1 MVAPFYLESSHH
13 ELPPKSMN
21 SGHLENASMGHEI
34 DGVVFD
40 VGGKGLAGV
49 SVLVF
54 GKRDANRRKL
64 LGIGAT
70 RADGSYGLKFAAEG
84 EREMFCCYFLDGYEP
99 VFLDVSKVGEGRQLC
114 FDAIMPEARQ
124 LIFKIR
130 NRLGFPLAGLQVQ
143 ITPDGDSTYP
153 ITYFSNAD
161 GMAYTQSIFREG
173 RHYWVSITSGE
184 VELHGQWVLP
194 PSAGGVVSNSAQG
207 GTDDLGDGVP
217 VVEVRIPKFHRMAA
231 SQ

>member
-1 MVAPFYLESSHH
+1 
-13 ELPPKSMN
+13 
-21 SGHLENASMGHEI
+21 MGHEI

-40 VGGKGLAGV
+40 VGGNGLAGV

-54 GKRDANRRKL
+54 EKRDANRRKI

-70 RADGSYGLKFAAEG
+70 RADGSYRLKFAAGE

-99 VFLDVSKVGEGRQLC
+99 VFLDVSKVDGGKQLC

-153 ITYFSNAD
+153 ITYVSNVN
-161 GMAYTQSIFREG
+161 GLAYTQSIFREG
-173 RHYWVSITSGE
+173 RHYWVSISSGE

-194 PSAGGVVSNSAQG
+194 PTSGGMVSNSAQG
-207 GTDDLGDGVP
+207 GTDVLGDGVP
-217 VVEVRIPKFHRMAA
+217 VVEIRLPHSQRLAA

>member
-1 MVAPFYLESSHH
+1 
-13 ELPPKSMN
+13 
-21 SGHLENASMGHEI
+21 MGHEI

-40 VGGKGLAGV
+40 VGGNGLAGV

-54 GKRDANRRKL
+54 EKRDASWRKI

-70 RADGSYGLKFAAEG
+70 RADGSYRLKFAAGE

-99 VFLDVSKVGEGRQLC
+99 VFLDVSKVDGGRQLC
-114 FDAIMPEARQ
+114 FDAILPEARQ

-153 ITYFSNAD
+153 ITYVSNVN
-161 GMAYTQSIFREG
+161 GLAYTQSIFREG
-173 RHYWVSITSGE
+173 RHYWVSISSGE

-194 PSAGGVVSNSAQG
+194 LTSGGMVSNSAQHE
-207 GTDDLGDGVP
+207 TDNQRGGVP
-217 VVEVRIPKFHRMAA
+217 VVEIRLPHSQRLAA